1 MNWYVDSSAILSI
14 IYQEPEGKNI
24 PSKVWVG
31 SITSRLSG
39 VEVLRSVN
47 KFDPL
52 LVNYAKTVM
61 EQISVCEIEEDIL
74 RRAESYGSEITV
86 KASDA
91 IHLATTEALSSLI
104 KGIITLDKQMA
115 KNADRLGLEVFSNS

>member
-31 SITSRLSG
+31 SITSRISG

-52 LVNYAKTVM
+52 LVNYAKSVM
-61 EQISVCEIEEDIL
+61 KQISVCEIEEDIL
-74 RRAESYGSEITV
+74 LRAESYGPEITV

-91 IHLATTEALSSLI
+91 IHLATAEALSSLV
-104 KGIITLDKQMA
+104 KGVLTLDKQMA
-115 KNADRLGLEVFSNS
+115 TNAQKLKLPLY

>member
-14 IYQEPEGKNI
+14 IYREPEGKNI

-61 EQISVCEIEEDIL
+61 GQISMCEIEEDIFL
-74 RRAESYGSEITV
+74 RAESYGPEITV

-91 IHLATTEALSSLI
+91 IHLATAEALSSLI
-104 KGIITLDKQMA
+104 KGVLTLDKQMA
-115 KNADRLGLEVFSNS
+115 TNAQKLKLALY

>member
-1 MNWYVDSSAILSI
+1 M
-14 IYQEPEGKNI
+14 
-24 PSKVWVG
+24 WVG

-52 LVNYAKTVM
+52 LVNYAKSVM
-61 EQISVCEIEEDIL
+61 KQISVCEIEEDIL
-74 RRAESYGSEITV
+74 RRAESYGPEITV